1 MLALRAW
8 PAERIARLGVQICQ
22 THLTRMT
29 SSILWVWFLLLVA
42 VLLAAALALVA
53 RRLNTTRERLD
64 HLESRLAAVLEVSDA
79 GLAVW
84 DPGGRLMACNER
96 FREFYPTVQLK
107 RGLVFEDL
115 TRFTATR
122 GLVQMP
128 EDQIETWVEARL
140 AGFGDVGHDRLRTSD
155 GRWLQIDTRPTGS
168 GEVLLLYTD
177 TTHLLET
184 EATLSDRSEQLAR
197 QSADLT
203 LLTDAIRIASTE
215 TSPESATA
223 AVVALVCAWA
233 AWPVGYAY
241 RVSGPSDDLMLDPMP
256 AWFADADAMQSSPGL
271 RTMVE
276 QRRVKRGEGT
286 AGRALYTGRVSWIPN
301 VAVDPA
307 IEPEARSAM
316 AGIRGACA
324 VPVKHGDA
332 VVVVLEFLARE
343 QLVPDPSATRLLEAV
358 AKTLGQV
365 WRVRAD
371 P

>member
-1 MLALRAW
+1 M
-8 PAERIARLGVQICQ
+8 V
-22 THLTRMT
+22 
-29 SSILWVWFLLLVA
+29 WVWFLLLVA
-42 VLLAAALALVA
+42 VVLGAVLALVA

-64 HLESRLAAVLEVSDA
+64 RMESRLAALLEASA
-79 GLAVW
+79 ASLAVW
-84 DPGGRLMACNER
+84 DLDGRLMACNER
-96 FREFYPTVQLK
+96 FREFYPAVQLK
-107 RGLVFEDL
+107 PGLVFEDL

-122 GLVQMP
+122 GLIQMP

-140 AGFGDVGHDRLRTSD
+140 AEFGDVGHDRLRTSD

-203 LLTDAIRIASTE
+203 LLTDAIRIARTE

-223 AVVALVCAWA
+223 AVVALVCGWT

-241 RVSGPSDDLMLDPMP
+241 RVSGFSDDLMLDPMP
-256 AWFADADAMQSSPGL
+256 AWFADADAVEMCPGL
-271 RTMVE
+271 RTVVG

-307 IEPEARSAM
+307 VEPEARSAM

-332 VVVVLEFLARE
+332 VVAVLEFLARE
-343 QLVPDPSATRLLEAV
+343 QLVPDPSVTRLLEAV
-358 AKTLGQV
+358 AETLGQV
-365 WRVRAD
+365 WRVRVD
-371 P
+371 S